1 MKVLVT
7 GGAGFIGSNL
17 TQKLLDLKNEVIC
30 VDNLDPY
37 YDLRIKKENIKP
49 FLMLRNYHFYH
60 EDILNFAELKKIF
73 EKEKP
78 DKICHLAARAGVR
91 PSIEIPQIY
100 QKVNI
105 EGTLNL
111 LELAKEFKIKNFVF
125 ASSSSVYGE
134 RNKVPFCE
142 DDNTDFPLSPYAAT
156 KKAGEVLLW
165 TYHHLYNLNCTV
177 LRFFSVYGPSGR
189 PDMAPYLFTDAIYR
203 GRPIKKFGDGES
215 KRDYT
220 FIDDIVAGIVSALD
234 RNLPYEII
242 NLGNNHPI
250 SLNEFIQV
258 IERALEKKAII
269 KKLPSQPGDTRV
281 TCADITKAKKILKYS
296 PKTSI
301 TEGIKKFVSWY
312 LEKTIS

>member
-134 RNKVPFCE
+134 RNKVPFRE

-165 TYHHLYNLNCTV
+165 TYHHLYRLNCTA
-177 LRFFSVYGPSGR
+177 LRFFTVYGPSGR
-189 PDMAPYLFTDAIYR
+189 PDMAPYLFTDAIFK

-220 FIDDIVAGIVSALD
+220 FIDDITAGIISALD
-234 RNLPYEII
+234 QNLLYEII
-242 NLGNNHPI
+242 NLGNNCPI
-250 SLNEFIQV
+250 TLNKFIQLIEEVLGKKAV
-258 IERALEKKAII
+258 IE
-269 KKLPSQPGDTRV
+269 KLPPQPGDMRV